1 VLGTILLSLFLLPF
15 RQDKKL
21 VGVSIYEER
30 INRKK
35 EDVLQMGDWKDDERS
50 PEQIIQYY
58 GPTT

>member
-21 VGVSIYEER
+21 GVSIYEER